1 MAGARSQRVGQY
13 ITSRSARVP
22 HVVLLVLTMTFNNPS
37 SIFKDGRLKPGIYKI
52 QNLFNG
58 GYVDIYEHSREMR
71 RRSAQELE
79 EGRGLVR

>member
-1 MAGARSQRVGQY
+1 
-13 ITSRSARVP
+13 
-22 HVVLLVLTMTFNNPS
+22 MTLSNPS